1 MDFGILM
8 LRAMVGSVLVAH
20 GAQKLFGAFG
30 GHGLEGTGQ
39 FLESMGFRP
48 GRRYA
53 ALAGLSEFG
62 GGLLLVLGLLTP
74 LAAAAAVGMMVT
86 AIVTV
91 HQDRGFFN
99 SNGGYEF
106 PMLIAVAATAVA
118 FTGPGSISI
127 DAAVGRTF
135 SGAWGVLA
143 VLVGVLS
150 AAGVLATRKPAAEVA
165 EEAGAE
171 EEQEERR
178 AA

>member
-1 MDFGILM
+1 MDFGILIV
-8 LRAMVGSVLVAH
+8 RAVVGAVLAAH

-39 FLESMGFRP
+39 FFEAMGFRP

-74 LAAAAAVGMMVT
+74 LGVAAAIGTMIT

-91 HQDRGFFN
+91 HQDKGFFN
-99 SNGGYEF
+99 SAGGYEF
-106 PMLIAVAATAVA
+106 PLVLGVTASGVG
-118 FTGPGSISI
+118 FTGPGSLSI
-127 DAAVGRTF
+127 DGALGWSF

-143 VLVGVLS
+143 VLVGVLAAALVLGIRKTEEAPES
-150 AAGVLATRKPAAEVA
+150 AGV
-165 EEAGAE
+165 EE
-171 EEQEERR
+171 EERR